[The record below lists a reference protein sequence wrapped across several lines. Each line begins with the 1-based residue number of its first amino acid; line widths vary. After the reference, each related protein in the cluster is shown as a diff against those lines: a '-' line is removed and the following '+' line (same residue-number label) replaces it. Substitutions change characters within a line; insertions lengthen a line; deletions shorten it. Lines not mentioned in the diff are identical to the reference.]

1 MSDIED
7 VQKRNAELL
16 GELTAAGF
24 ALDETTILKL
34 RLDAITNHL
43 IEAGVIQETTL
54 ELNWEMTMSE
64 LLEAAA
70 AEVRRR
76 TLLGE

>member
-1 MSDIED
+1 MSDIEE
-7 VQKRNAELL
+7 VQTRNAELL
-16 GELTAAGF
+16 GELSAAGF
-24 ALDETTILKL
+24 ALDDITILKL
-34 RLDAITNHL
+34 RLDAVTSAL
-43 IEAGVIQETTL
+43 IDAGVIEEGPL
-54 ELNWEMTMSE
+54 ELNWETTMSE